1 MYECL
6 HVHTGDRMALS
17 RHAGARYHTQVSRF
31 KCSIFW
37 VISAVPDF
45 YSKPFS
51 HFRIKGRCKE
61 YVIIKYYIILLNIL
75 FWDTHNNAF
84 IINTSFF
91 QKPLLTFSFQ
101 GMTSW
106 PLSTY
111 CQGTASLYEGKNMD
125 IRPYFRRALPYC
137 LIHC

>member
-1 MYECL
+1 MSAYMYILEIGWL
-6 HVHTGDRMALS
+6 WAAMRVLGITPRSADR
-17 RHAGARYHTQVSRF
+17 

-101 GMTSW
+101 GVTSW

-111 CQGTASLYEGKNMD
+111 RQGTASLYEGKNMD